1 MGSASSNSSSPLIRR
16 APSEGQS
23 EMKLVVAGLNFARQ
37 VCRLDRSAQSV
48 WHVGRFPSRLAR
60 SHQSLNANRDSV
72 PADFGT

>member
-23 EMKLVVAGLNFARQ
+23 EMKLVVAGLNVARQ
-37 VCRLDRSAQSV
+37 VCRLDRSAESV
-48 WHVGRFPSRLAR
+48 VSVAGRGDA
-60 SHQSLNANRDSV
+60 LNANRDSV